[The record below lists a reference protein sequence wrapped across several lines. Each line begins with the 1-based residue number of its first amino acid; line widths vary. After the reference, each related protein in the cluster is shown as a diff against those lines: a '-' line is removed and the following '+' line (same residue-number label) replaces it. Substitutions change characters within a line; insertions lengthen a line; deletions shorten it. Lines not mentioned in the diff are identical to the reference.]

1 MNKALSSGMVNLLQR
16 QSKHNNLGSV
26 GGAAAF
32 QNKVCSP
39 APPIQAIIFS
49 QVNGLSKILVAIQLL

>member
-1 MNKALSSGMVNLLQR
+1 MNKALASGIVNLLQR
-16 QSKHNNLGSV
+16 QRKHNLGSM

-39 APPIQAIIFS
+39 DPPIQAIIFS
-49 QVNGLSKILVAIQLL
+49 QVNGFSKILVATQLL